1 MTMGRGPLRVN
12 DRDSY
17 LVLRAID
24 AASGEKRWE
33 IPYKPLPSTQ
43 MLAFGGGVLST
54 AAGLVFASD
63 DEGNFRAVNASDG
76 RVLWQ
81 AALGASPA
89 GAAPMTYMLDGR
101 QWIVTSAGSTIRA
114 FALPAR

>member
-1 MTMGRGPLRVN
+1 MTMGRGPQRVN
-12 DRDSY
+12 GIDSY
-17 LVLRAID
+17 LVLRALD
-24 AASGEKRWE
+24 AASGEKKWQVA
-33 IPYKPLPSTQ
+33 YNPLPSTQ

-63 DEGNFRAVNASDG
+63 DEGNFRAVSASDG

-81 AALGASPA
+81 TKLGASPA

-101 QWIVTSAGSTIRA
+101 QWVVTAAGSMVKA
-114 FALPAR
+114 FSLPAR